1 MPETVQNKEPEPV
14 VIRREAEKEFVSW
27 SAPARPFKRK
37 NRQFYVKLYAIA
49 GIIGLVLFLAEGIM
63 PVVLLISL
71 LFLYFVMNT
80 VEPDAIDYR
89 ITGKG
94 IYMAKKLNEWQS
106 LTGFWFSIR
115 SETDLLTVETKTF
128 PGRLEFV
135 IPPEKKEE
143 IKKHLLA
150 FLPEEEALVS
160 YTDRATKWVGGI
172 LSGNKQS

>member
-1 MPETVQNKEPEPV
+1 WN
-14 VIRREAEKEFVSW
+14 
-27 SAPARPFKRK
+27 APARPFKRK

-49 GIIGLVLFLAEGIM
+49 GLIGFILFLAEGIM

-80 VEPDAIDYR
+80 VEPEVIDYR

-94 IYMAKKLNEWQS
+94 MYMAKKLNEWES

-115 SETDLLTVETKTF
+115 SETNLLIVETKVF

-135 IPPEKKEE
+135 IPSEKKEE
-143 IKKHLLA
+143 IRKHLLA
-150 FLPEEEALVS
+150 FLPEEEAKTP
-160 YTDRATKWVGGI
+160 YTDKATKW
-172 LSGNKQS
+172 LSEKISN